1 MSESTTTAAA
11 PTVVNDHATN
21 FRILKAIGI
30 LGIVGG
36 ILMIG
41 GGAVAWAAVSTELRA
56 EKIVEVARAVH
67 VGLPCSEPP
76 EIGAVEHED
85 TSRGGGGHAVECS
98 QARPPTAV

>member
-21 FRILKAIGI
+21 FRMLKAIGI

-56 EKIVEVARAVH
+56 E
-67 VGLPCSEPP
+67 
-76 EIGAVEHED
+76 
-85 TSRGGGGHAVECS
+85 
-98 QARPPTAV
+98 